1 MRSLVAEK
9 KKAPPSPNGVCGANL
24 TSRPRT
30 PRRVAA
36 RTAACLEDVDQ
47 FRLPNCAG
55 RDREGQIGEFVF
67 IKRWLPVIHQQ
78 ERNRRV
84 GSGPLV
90 AIDKR
95 AVLAEMKQVG
105 SRHRGHGSM
114 QELSV
119 ERRLRCGNRRFEG
132 SSVANARRTTI
143 SFDLLFMDF
152 ENFVQ

>member
-9 KKAPPSPNGVCGANL
+9 KKAPPSPIGVCGANL

-55 RDREGQIGEFVF
+55 RDRENQIGEFVF

-78 ERNRRV
+78 ERNRRI
-84 GSGPLV
+84 GAGPLV

-95 AVLAEMKQVG
+95 VILAEMKQVG

-114 QELSV
+114 QELAT
-119 ERRLRCGNRRFEG
+119 ERRLWSGYRRFERG
-132 SSVANARRTTI
+132 SVADARRATV
-143 SFDLLFMDF
+143 S
-152 ENFVQ
+152 